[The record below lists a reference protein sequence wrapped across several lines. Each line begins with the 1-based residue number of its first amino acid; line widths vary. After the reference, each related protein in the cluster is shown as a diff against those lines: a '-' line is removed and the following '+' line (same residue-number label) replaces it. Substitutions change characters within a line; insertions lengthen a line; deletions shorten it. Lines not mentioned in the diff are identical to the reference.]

1 MSDFILCPAAGPAVA
16 IRWALADL
24 SLNDA
29 FSETSID
36 ANYTLFLRGRFEV
49 SSDRRLVIIGEA
61 FDAAGCRLSQESLDR
76 AAHSAVPLETVAS
89 RHWGQ
94 FVAVAVDAQTVRFY
108 RDPSAGQACYMCRVG
123 RAFFAASSVDLLR
136 LATGQDFEI
145 CRDAIIQALAYRDLR
160 HDRTALKT
168 VCELTPGCT
177 ASDQN
182 EEVRYAWQPL
192 ADLEVG
198 RALAH
203 EEIAGRLERV
213 LRVAVRAQT
222 NGAGRVMLELSGGLD
237 SSLLAMLLADMAI
250 DFTAVTYVGPDAR
263 DDESD
268 FARAVCD
275 HLGCQWRGSVL
286 SADHIRLH
294 ESAAAHL
301 AWPSARLFTQLFD
314 QAAEKAMDELGC
326 DMIMSGG
333 GGDGTFCYLPSSAP
347 LIDCL
352 GSWKTMLNGRAVVHD
367 LALAHDTTSA
377 EIIWRAL
384 RKMSLPHRLSWK
396 RDGSFL
402 SRDARRSLSR
412 RAYHRGI
419 DLGCAPRGKCDHLKQ
434 MIGIHNHL
442 DAYGA
447 PRHDA
452 LRFPL
457 VSKPVVEAAL
467 QIPTWQWF
475 EGGSNRAPV
484 RRLLADRLPPM
495 ISGRRSKGGFDAVI
509 RDIFKERSGEMRA
522 HLHDG
527 WLATEKILDVEAVD
541 AEFRRFQES
550 GSGNINRLM
559 LLWDTEMWVRAVR
572 RRKLTPG
579 LFEGAANDGTMRSIA
594 GRSPGDAP
602 AAI

>member
-1 MSDFILCPAAGPAVA
+1 MSDFILCPAAGPSIGIA
-16 IRWALADL
+16 RRALADL
-24 SLNDA
+24 SLIDD
-29 FSETSID
+29 FSEVSID
-36 ANYTLFLRGRFEV
+36 ANYRLFLRGRVEI

-61 FDAAGCRLSQESLDR
+61 FDPDGGRLSQESLDTAPHCADR
-76 AAHSAVPLETVAS
+76 LETVAS

-123 RAFFAASSVDLLR
+123 SAFFAASSVDLLR

-145 CRDAIIQALAYRDLR
+145 CRDGIIQALAYRDLR
-160 HDRTALKT
+160 QDRTALKS
-168 VCELTPGCT
+168 VRELTPGCT

-182 EEVRYAWQPL
+182 EEVRYVWQPL
-192 ADLEVG
+192 ADLELD
-198 RALAH
+198 RALSH
-203 EEIAGRLERV
+203 GEIAERLERV

-222 NGAGRVMLELSGGLD
+222 NGASRVTLELSGGLD
-237 SSLLAMLLADMAI
+237 SSLLAMILADMAI
-250 DFTAVTYVGPDAR
+250 DFTAVSYVGPDAR
-263 DDESD
+263 EDESD
-268 FARAVCD
+268 FARTVCA
-275 HLGCQWRGSVL
+275 HLGRQWRGSVL
-286 SADHIRLH
+286 SPSHIRLH

-314 QAAEKAMDELGC
+314 QAAEKAMEELGC

-352 GSWKTMLNGRAVVHD
+352 GSWKTILNSPAVVHD

-377 EIIWRAL
+377 EIIWRAW
-384 RKMSLPHRLSWK
+384 RRMILPHRLSWK

-402 SRDARRSLSR
+402 SREARRSLSR

-442 DAYGA
+442 DAYSA
-447 PRHDA
+447 PRQDA

-457 VSKPVVEAAL
+457 VSRPVVEAAL

-475 EGGSNRAPV
+475 EGGRNRAPV
-484 RRLLADRLPPM
+484 RRLLADRLPSM

-509 RDIFKERSGEMRA
+509 RDIFKERSGEMKA

-527 WLATEKILDVEAVD
+527 WLATEKIIDVDAVD
-541 AEFRRFQES
+541 EEFHRFQES
-550 GSGNINRLM
+550 GSGGINRLM
-559 LLWDTEMWVRAVR
+559 VLWDTEMWVRAVR
-572 RRKLTPG
+572 RRKVTRG
-579 LFEGAANDGTMRSIA
+579 LLEGAAIGGTR
-594 GRSPGDAP
+594 
-602 AAI
+602 